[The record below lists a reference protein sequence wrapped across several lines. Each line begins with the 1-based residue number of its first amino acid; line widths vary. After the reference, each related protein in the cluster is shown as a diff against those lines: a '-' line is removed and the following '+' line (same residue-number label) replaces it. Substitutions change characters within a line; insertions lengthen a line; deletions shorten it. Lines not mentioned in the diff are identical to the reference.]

1 MGTRNTVDL
10 VIFSVKFVKGMIGF
24 ESYCKVINSRPE
36 GFVKD
41 STSINITSFLA
52 TPNPRSKSKVEL
64 GAFFGEQGCIS

>member
-1 MGTRNTVDL
+1 M
-10 VIFSVKFVKGMIGF
+10 
-24 ESYCKVINSRPE
+24 

-41 STSINITSFLA
+41 NTSINITSFLA